1 LLQPYKNADFVAK
14 KELETSMNKKIII
27 IMITVQIVVLIAAV
41 GGAWFFMRPPAP
53 EPVAAVGADGKPVVE
68 EIKEIKE
75 KKEPV
80 YFSMAPSFVVN
91 LQGERGV
98 RFLMVEIDLM
108 SRKDD
113 VFSRIEQYEPRIRND
128 LLMLFSKLDRTS
140 IATAEQRQ
148 GLQGEALAAINEVL
162 TSESGKDGVEAV
174 YFTKFVIQ

>member
-1 LLQPYKNADFVAK
+1 
-14 KELETSMNKKIII
+14 
-27 IMITVQIVVLIAAV
+27 
-41 GGAWFFMRPPAP
+41 
-53 EPVAAVGADGKPVVE
+53 
-68 EIKEIKE
+68 
-75 KKEPV
+75 V

-128 LLMLFSKLDRTS
+128 LLMLFSKLDRDA

-148 GLQGEALAAINEVL
+148 GLQSEALVAINKVL

>member
-1 LLQPYKNADFVAK
+1 VAN
-14 KELETSMNKKIII
+14 KELETGMNKKIII
-27 IMITVQIVVLIAAV
+27 IMIAVQIVVLFAAV
-41 GGAWFFMRPPAP
+41 GGTWFFMREPAP
-53 EPVAAVGADGKPVVE
+53 EPVAAVGADSKPVAE
-68 EIKEIKE
+68 EKNE

-91 LQGERGV
+91 LQSERGV

-108 SRKDD
+108 SREDD

-128 LLMLFSKLDRTS
+128 LLMLFSKLDRGA

-148 GLQGEALAAINEVL
+148 RLQREALAAINGVL

>member
-1 LLQPYKNADFVAK
+1 MSFAVILLECRFLAK
-14 KELETSMNKKIII
+14 KELGIGMNKKIII
-27 IMITVQIVVLIAAV
+27 IALGVVVLISAA
-41 GGAWFFMRPPAP
+41 GGTWFFMHEA
-53 EPVAAVGADGKPVVE
+53 EPVPVAVGADGKPVGE
-68 EIKEIKE
+68 AEIT
-75 KKEPV
+75 KKEPM

-91 LQGERGV
+91 LQNERGI

-128 LLMLFSKLDRTS
+128 LLMLFSKLDRDA

-148 GLQGEALAAINEVL
+148 GLQSEALVAINKVL